1 MYLHLIFDDGTEIC
15 VPESDVNDYIAK
27 YKADGYELTGTVECE
42 EGCHLT
48 NDFEDLFA
56 LFGVFNA
63 TDEFV
68 DAAVAHSQ
76 RTGEII
82 MADAGQF

>member
-68 DAAVAHSQ
+68 EVAVVHSQ
-76 RTGEII
+76 RTGKII